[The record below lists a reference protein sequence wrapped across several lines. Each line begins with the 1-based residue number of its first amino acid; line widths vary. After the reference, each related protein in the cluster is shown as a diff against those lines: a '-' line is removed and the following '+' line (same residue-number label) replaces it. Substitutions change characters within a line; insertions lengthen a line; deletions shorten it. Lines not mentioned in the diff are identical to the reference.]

1 VSSRVNDFC
10 NVCRTRFAIALI
22 LLSVVSGARAAEE
35 TAWFEQF
42 KATASPADL
51 YHFLHAMPKG
61 GDLHNHIAGSVF
73 PEWYF
78 QLAMDA
84 SAQGYEYYTKTHL
97 ENCKTGRDQYGDSP
111 YLLLY
116 RTIPAD
122 EYEALDE
129 CERGEFKPLRSL
141 EPEERKAWESGLVL
155 DLPHEGRAEFFE
167 GHWSRLS
174 GLLSNPYLAAETI
187 VLNMKAFGE
196 EGLSYLEAQVD
207 VRGFKTPDGQAIS
220 PDAVME
226 IYRQRLARA
235 DVVATGV
242 TLRMQLSLVRFLPDA
257 LDQLEFIYA
266 FAARH
271 PEIVAINLVGRE
283 DNDKGYPLRFL
294 DKMRELRKRYHGVR
308 LSIHAGEVDEPNQHI
323 RDTLL
328 LGADRIGHGV
338 NLITDPDTLLLMRH
352 GPYLVEIN
360 LISNL
365 LLEYI
370 DTYDQHPFP
379 EYLRTSVPVA
389 LSTDDRGMWN
399 STMTDEFYVA
409 VSEFNLSWSEI
420 KLLSRNSLQY
430 SFLEDELKAGLLSDW
445 SKKIKRFEDVFRAKG
460 LKAFSNNKPVPRAF
474 ICGHY
479 KFCQEESS
487 TDAKPA
493 P

>member
-1 VSSRVNDFC
+1 MAFFV
-10 NVCRTRFAIALI
+10 
-22 LLSVVSGARAAEE
+22 LSIMPWARA
-35 TAWFEQF
+35 TDSSGWFEQF
-42 KATASPADL
+42 KATASPMEL
-51 YHFLHAMPKG
+51 YHLLHAMPKG

-78 QLAMDA
+78 QLAIDA
-84 SAQGYEYYTKTHL
+84 SAQGYEYFTKTQL
-97 ENCKTGRDQYGDSP
+97 ANCQTGRDPYGDTP

-116 RTIPAD
+116 RTIPAE
-122 EYEALDE
+122 EYAALDE
-129 CERGEFKPLRSL
+129 CERGEFKPLKSL
-141 EPEERKAWESGLVL
+141 TEEERRAWKASLWL
-155 DLPHEGRAEFFE
+155 DQPHEGRSEFFE

-207 VRGFKTPDGQAIS
+207 VRGFKTPDGRAIS

-226 IYRQRLARA
+226 IYRQRLAQS

-266 FAARH
+266 FAARY

-294 DKMRELRKRYHGVR
+294 EKLRDLRRRYHGIR
-308 LSIHAGEVDEPNQHI
+308 LSIHAGEVDEPNQHV

-379 EYLRTSVPVA
+379 EYLRTSIPVA

-399 STMTDEFYVA
+399 STVTDEFYVA
-409 VSEFNLSWSEI
+409 VREFNLSWDEI
-420 KLLSRNSLQY
+420 RLLSRNSLQY
-430 SFLEDELKAGLLSDW
+430 GFLEDGPKTHLLNEW
-445 SKKIKRFEDVFRAKG
+445 ETKMNRFEKVLLTKG
-460 LKAFSNNKPVPRAF
+460 LKPFASNQPVPRAF
-474 ICGHY
+474 ICAQY
-479 KFCQEESS
+479 KICQEDNGTEA
-487 TDAKPA
+487 THA

>member
-1 VSSRVNDFC
+1 MLVIIVLLALMPRVHSGENSR
-10 NVCRTRFAIALI
+10 
-22 LLSVVSGARAAEE
+22 
-35 TAWFEQF
+35 WFEQF
-42 KATASPADL
+42 KATASPMEL
-51 YHFLHAMPKG
+51 YHLLHVMPKG

-78 QLAMDA
+78 QLAVEA
-84 SAQGYEYYTKTHL
+84 GEQGYEYFTKTRL
-97 ENCKTGRDQYGDSP
+97 ANCQTGGNQFGETP
-111 YLLLY
+111 YLLLF

-122 EYEALDE
+122 EYALLEE
-129 CERGEFKPLRSL
+129 CERGEFKPLKSL
-141 EPEERKAWESGLVL
+141 TVEERRAWESALWL
-155 DLPHEGRAEFFE
+155 DLPHEGRSEFFE

-226 IYRQRLARA
+226 IYRQRLAQPDA
-235 DVVATGV
+235 VATGV

-257 LDQLEFIYA
+257 LEELEFIYG
-266 FAARH
+266 FAARY

-294 DKMRELRKRYHGVR
+294 EKMRDLRRRYHDVR
-308 LSIHAGEVDEPNQHI
+308 LSIHAGEVDEPNEHV

-338 NLITDPDTLLLMRH
+338 NLITDPDTMLLMRH

-365 LLEYI
+365 LLEYV

-379 EYLRTSVPVA
+379 EYLRTGIPVA

-409 VSEFNLSWSEI
+409 VREFDLSWDEI
-420 KLLSRNSLQY
+420 RLLSLNSLQY
-430 SFLEDELKAGLLSDW
+430 SFLEDELKTQLLNQW
-445 SKKIKRFEDVFRAKG
+445 AAKMKRFEKLLHAKG
-460 LKAFSNNKPVPRAF
+460 LKPFADNKPVPRAF
-474 ICGHY
+474 ICVHY
-479 KFCQEESS
+479 GLCEEQGNTNVTS
-487 TDAKPA
+487 TH
-493 P
+493 